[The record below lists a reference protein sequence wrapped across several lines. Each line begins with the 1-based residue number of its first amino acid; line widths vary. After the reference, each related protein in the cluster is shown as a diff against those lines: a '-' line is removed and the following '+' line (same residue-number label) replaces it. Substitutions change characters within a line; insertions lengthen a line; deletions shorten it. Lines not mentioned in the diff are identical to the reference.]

1 MISFNSLVA
10 LVISCSANRV
20 EIPRRRGTRVIQ
32 IIDADHK
39 LERLDGTERSFC
51 LDPHP
56 AGLVWILLALRAE
69 LPA

>member
-1 MISFNSLVA
+1 
-10 LVISCSANRV
+10 V

-56 AGLVWILLALRAE
+56 AGVVWILLALRAE